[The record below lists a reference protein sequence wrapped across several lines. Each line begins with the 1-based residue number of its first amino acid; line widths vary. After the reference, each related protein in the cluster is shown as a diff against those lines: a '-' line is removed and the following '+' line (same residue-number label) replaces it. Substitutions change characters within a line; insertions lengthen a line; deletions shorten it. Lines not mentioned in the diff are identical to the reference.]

1 MTTRWWHIIGLL
13 IIGYVIGYYW
23 PALGKMSVGRI
34 MPAAGG

>member
-23 PALGKMSVGRI
+23 PALGAATVGKI
-34 MPAAGG
+34 KAA